1 MKEKCIYTK
10 FAPER
15 NKQFAVQTSIVV
27 CDGIKYVKKT
37 AMYSE
42 AEQHIKAMVENC
54 NILTDIYGKDCV
66 AQCIH
71 STSSEMYMEYVSG
84 ETLSVILENL
94 LSEKQYDEFYD
105 LVNKY
110 VLFIKKSCSDFCD
123 LNNEYNFDFM
133 SPNRITNIDF
143 IFDNIIVRNGEF
155 VIIDYEWL
163 VSKIDYKYVLYRAVN
178 IFSLRSKDYIKR
190 NILSYIEKKYKLLE
204 YSSHKGLDEMIYF
217 HVFNDLLEKY
227 RKNITTFSN
236 SCISINKPGLFVS
249 KTDKYTQ
256 DGYIP
261 LEALI
266 ENNVVK
272 LKIIPCKYGIESRFR
287 FDPLEGG
294 YCEFELLKIDT
305 DAFEYKVMPLNASVS
320 ERNKYIFLTN
330 DPIIEFLGDFKNVK
344 YFDIHY
350 KVRVLN
356 IKEVINIALE
366 KLNIALEKLNER
378 DFKLAMYK
386 NDSITYQ
393 KELYRIKSSRGYK
406 ALEKVREI
414 KGKFLLN

>member
-123 LNNEYNFDFM
+123 FNNEYNFDFM

-143 IFDNIIVRNGEF
+143 IFDNIIVRDDKF

-163 VSKIDYKYVLYRAVN
+163 VTKIDYKYVLYRALDT
-178 IFSLRSKDYIKR
+178 FRLRSKDNMIMNWIWTFLKEFSEVEINRY
-190 NILSYIEKKYKLLE
+190 KKANTLIYLHVSDNLLQR
-204 YSSHKGLDEMIYF
+204 YSK
-217 HVFNDLLEKY
+217 
-227 RKNITTFSN
+227 KNITFFN
-236 SCISINKPGLFVS
+236 SHVSIKSPVLFL
-249 KTDKYTQ
+249 DENGKYT
-256 DGYIP
+256 
-261 LEALI
+261 LEKCIFMNANI
-266 ENNVVK
+266 RNDIVE
-272 LKIIPCKYGIESRFR
+272 LKINPHKYGIYSKFR
-287 FDPLEGG
+287 LDPIEGC
-294 YCEFELLKIDT
+294 YCELEILKVDT
-305 DAFEYKVMPLNASVS
+305 DMLNYTIVPFNATTY
-320 ERNKYIFLTN
+320 EENKYLFFTD
-330 DPIIEFLGDFKNVK
+330 DPILEFVGNFYDSK
-344 YFDIHY
+344 YFNIYY
-350 KVRVLN
+350 KINFLSFL
-356 IKEVINIALE
+356 EVTKIAGD
-366 KLNIALEKLNER
+366 KLN
-378 DFKLAMYK
+378 
-386 NDSITYQ
+386 DSFVKMITCQ
-393 KELYRIKSSRGYK
+393 KELIELKSSFEYRSIDRFRK
-406 ALEKVREI
+406 FKEKFLKKVRSYTSI
-414 KGKFLLN
+414 SAIWI

>member
-143 IFDNIIVRNGEF
+143 IFDNIIVRDDKF

-163 VSKIDYKYVLYRAVN
+163 VTKIDYKYVLYRALNTFLVRKKYDTGHN
-178 IFSLRSKDYIKR
+178 IFQRVEDEYELNECST
-190 NILSYIEKKYKLLE
+190 YKM
-204 YSSHKGLDEMIYF
+204 LDEKIYYY
-217 HVFNDLLEKY
+217 VLNDLLHEY
-227 RKNITTFSN
+227 RKSITVFSDR
-236 SCISINKPGLFVS
+236 CVQIDKPVLFTS
-249 KTDKYTQ
+249 KTGEYTK
-256 DGYIP
+256 DDCVSVKIN
-261 LEALI
+261 I
-266 ENNVVK
+266 ENDIAV
-272 LKIIPCKYGIESRFR
+272 LKVSPAQYDIESRFR
-287 FDPLEGG
+287 LDPLEGS
-294 YCEFELLKIDT
+294 YCELEIVKIDT
-305 DAFEYKVMPLNASVS
+305 DALAYKILPFNASVS
-320 ERNKYIFLTN
+320 EGNKYLFLTN
-330 DPIIEFLGDFKNVK
+330 DPIIEFVGDFQNVT
-344 YFDIHY
+344 YFDIY
-350 KVRVLN
+350 YRINLLN
-356 IKEVINIALE
+356 TKEIINIARE
-366 KLNIALEKLNER
+366 NLNIASVKLN
-378 DFKLAMYK
+378 DMDLKMNIFK
-386 NDSITYQ
+386 Q
-393 KELYRIKSSRGYK
+393 ELDAIKASRGYRL
-406 ALEKVREI
+406 LERLRNI
-414 KGKFLLN
+414 KRRYFGWI